1 MRRKVLIVGMLD
13 SVHLFRW
20 VNQFRDENIEFRLF
34 PSSPHRRIRPEL
46 KSLLQGDNKA
56 TYKLV
61 GGARWWALPLWMAD
75 KLLSNI
81 LRGWLLRGQV
91 SSFAPDFIHLLEFQ
105 NAGYIALRA
114 LTGDRK
120 PGSRIIATNWGSDI
134 YWFRRF
140 PKHESKIRNLL
151 AAADFY
157 SAECQRD
164 VSLAL
169 SLGFKG
175 VVLPVI
181 PNAGGFDDH
190 VLSRSTTPVGNR
202 NVIAIKGYDGWVGR
216 AKVAL
221 AAVEEIADS
230 ISGLHVVV
238 YSANFGVLRKARKVA
253 STTGLQIKVHKKGSL
268 THAEM
273 LDLFAKSKIYVG
285 ISESDGISTS
295 LLEAMAMGAIPVQTS
310 TSCCDE
316 WFQDSGV
323 SVSDISVSSVAGAIL
338 QGLSLAG
345 SQDNSDKNRE
355 MVRQRAN
362 AQDVFVKAK
371 AFYQLD

>member
-1 MRRKVLIVGMLD
+1 MLIVGMLD

-46 KSLLQGDNKA
+46 KSLLRGGNKA
-56 TYKLV
+56 TYRLV
-61 GGARWWALPLWMAD
+61 GGSRWWALPLWMAD
-75 KLLSNI
+75 KLFSNI
-81 LRGWLLRGQV
+81 LRGWILRRQV
-91 SSFAPDFIHLLEFQ
+91 SGFAPDFIHLLEFQ

-114 LTGDRK
+114 LKGGRK
-120 PGSRIIATNWGSDI
+120 PGPRIIATNWGSDI
-134 YWFRRF
+134 YWFKRF

-164 VSLAL
+164 VSLAF

-190 VLSRSTTPVGNR
+190 VLSRPTSPVSNR

-230 ISGLHVVV
+230 ISGLDVVV
-238 YSANFGVLRKARKVA
+238 YSANVGVLRKARKVA
-253 STTGLQIKVHKKGSL
+253 STTGLQIKVHRKGSL
-268 THAEM
+268 THTEM
-273 LDLFAKSKIYVG
+273 FDLFAKAKIYVG

-295 LLEAMAMGAIPVQTS
+295 LLESMAMGAIPVQTS

-323 SVSDISVSSVAGAIL
+323 SVSEISVSAVAGAIL

-345 SQDNSDKNRE
+345 SQANSDKNRE
-355 MVRQRAN
+355 IVRRRAN
-362 AQDVFVKAK
+362 ARDVFVKAK

>member
-1 MRRKVLIVGMLD
+1 MTKKVLVVGMLD
-13 SVHLFRW
+13 SIHLARW
-20 VNQFRDENIEFRLF
+20 LDQFKDQDIQFLLF
-34 PSSPHRRIRPEL
+34 PSSPHRRVRPEL
-46 KSLLQGDNKA
+46 KALLQGGSKA
-56 TYKLV
+56 TYRLV
-61 GGARWWALPLWMAD
+61 GGARWWALPLWLAD
-75 KLLSNI
+75 KLFGNI
-81 LRGWLLRGQV
+81 LRGWLLRSQV
-91 SSFAPDFIHLLEFQ
+91 SRFSPDFIHLLEFQ

-114 LTGDRK
+114 LKGGRK
-120 PGSRIIATNWGSDI
+120 PGPRIIATNWGSDI

-151 AAADFY
+151 AASDFY

-190 VLSRSTTPVGNR
+190 VLSRPTTPIGNR

-230 ISGLHVVV
+230 ISGLEVVV
-238 YSANFGVLRKARKVA
+238 YSANVGVLRTARKVA
-253 STTGLQIKVHKKGSL
+253 STTGLQIKVHRKGSL
-268 THAEM
+268 THTEM

-295 LLEAMAMGAIPVQTS
+295 LLESMAMGAIPVQTS

-323 SVSDISVSSVAGAIL
+323 SVSEISVSAVAGAIL
-338 QGLSLAG
+338 RGLSLAG
-345 SQDNSDKNRE
+345 NQANSDKNRE
-355 MVRQRAN
+355 IVRQRAN
-362 AQDVFVKAK
+362 ARDVFLKAK
-371 AFYQLD
+371 VFYQLD